1 MEQFSNS
8 TKRYTIPIKAMA
20 ANVLR
25 EDRDKC
31 FAAGMNRHVGR
42 LLNSEDV
49 LQQLK
54 KPAYL

>member
-1 MEQFSNS
+1 
-8 TKRYTIPIKAMA
+8 MA